1 MRRCLSQTT
10 DMTELIVA
18 IFVIVY
24 LGMILGGL
32 PLLQL
37 DRTGVALLGAIA
49 LIGFE
54 AVSLEEAA
62 QSVHLPTLIL
72 LFAFMV
78 VSAQMRL
85 GGFYDGVTRWLARLP
100 LPPPLLMGALILAVA
115 ALSAVFSNDI
125 VCLAVAPVLI
135 DACRGRRLAPLPF
148 LLALALAANIGSAA
162 TLIGNPQ
169 NMLIGET
176 LHLSFGGYLVEAALP
191 VGLGLVATW
200 ALLLAL
206 TKSQW
211 VDSSAAAMR
220 GGAHGEA
227 ASEEGIPLDSWQT
240 IKGLTVAVAIVA
252 CFLFTSWPREVV
264 ALTGAGVLLT
274 SRRLHSRQMLGLVD
288 WELLVLFIGL
298 FVVNHALA
306 KTGLPARLVA
316 DMAAAGV
323 PLQQLGPLFATT
335 FVLSNVVSNVPAVML
350 LLPSVE
356 HTLAGPTLAL
366 VSTLAGNLLIV
377 GSVAN
382 IIVVDAA
389 ARRGIAIGWR
399 EHARVGVPVTL
410 VTLAI
415 VAAYLALRWGGA
427 P

>member
-1 MRRCLSQTT
+1 
-10 DMTELIVA
+10 MTELVVGTFA
-18 IFVIVY
+18 VVY

-37 DRTGVALLGAIA
+37 DRTGIALLGAIT
-49 LIGFE
+49 LIAFD

-62 QSVHLPTLIL
+62 RSIHLPTLIL

-85 GGFYDGVTRWLARLP
+85 GGFYDAVTRWIARLP
-100 LPPPLLMGALILAVA
+100 VAPPLLMGAMIFVVA

-135 DACRGRRLAPLPF
+135 DACRGRLLAPRPF
-148 LLALALAANIGSAA
+148 LLALACGANLGSAA

-176 LHLSFGGYLVEAALP
+176 LHLSFAGYLLEAALP
-191 VGLGLVATW
+191 VGLGLAATW
-200 ALLLAL
+200 ALVLAL
-206 TKSQW
+206 TRGQL
-211 VDSSAAAMR
+211 VDTADIAPR
-220 GGAHGEA
+220 GGTRDDAGP
-227 ASEEGIPLDSWQT
+227 EEGIPLDPWQT
-240 IKGLTVAVAIVA
+240 VKGLTVALTIVA
-252 CFLFTSWPREVV
+252 CFLFTAWPRAVV

-298 FVVNHALA
+298 FVVNHALQ
-306 KTGLPARLVA
+306 KTGLPERLVA
-316 DMAAAGV
+316 DLAAAGV
-323 PLQQLGPLFATT
+323 PLQHLSPLFAIT
-335 FVLSNVVSNVPAVML
+335 FVLSNIVSNVPAVML
-350 LLPSVE
+350 LLPSVA

-389 ARRGIAIGWR
+389 ARHGIAISWR
-399 EHARVGVPVTL
+399 DHARIGIPVTIM
-410 VTLAI
+410 TLAI
-415 VAAYLALRWGGA
+415 VAAYLALRWAGTH
-427 P
+427 